1 MPGYSGYTDSELA
14 TLLKQGDQSA
24 YTELFERYKGVL
36 YAHAYRLLEDH
47 DEAAD
52 VIQDVFLTLWQKR
65 LSLNVSSSL
74 SSYLYVAVRNR
85 IFKLFARKKVAER
98 YTESLQR
105 FRVQDRN
112 YTAEKVLERELA
124 AIIEREVD
132 ALPEKMREIFL
143 LSRDETRSYKEIG
156 EQLDISEKTVR
167 NQVYNALRLLKVKIN
182 FLLTLFF
189 I

>member
-1 MPGYSGYTDSELA
+1 M
-14 TLLKQGDQSA
+14 
-24 YTELFERYKGVL
+24 
-36 YAHAYRLLEDH
+36 
-47 DEAAD
+47 
-52 VIQDVFLTLWQKR
+52 
-65 LSLNVSSSL
+65 
-74 SSYLYVAVRNR
+74 
-85 IFKLFARKKVAER
+85 
-98 YTESLQR
+98 
-105 FRVQDRN
+105 
-112 YTAEKVLERELA
+112 A